1 MDWKNRVLKTLPWA
15 RDEADKTMLLKRL
28 TLPKNLNVGNRDVET
43 LLRIDD
49 SWGMDAE
56 KCSPRL
62 RIDKRE
68 SIYEL

>member
-1 MDWKNRVLKTLPWA
+1 MDWKNNVLLAMPWA

-28 TLPKNLNVGNRDVET
+28 TLPKSVNVGNRDVET
-43 LLRIDD
+43 LLRIDY

-62 RIDKRE
+62 GIDKRE
-68 SIYEL
+68 SIFEL

>member
-1 MDWKNRVLKTLPWA
+1 
-15 RDEADKTMLLKRL
+15 MLLKRL